1 MVAMTTLQ
9 RCLTSA
15 PILCYPDTT
24 KTFILDTDASGFGMG
39 AVLSQIHDNQ
49 EHVVAYYSK
58 ILSKPERQ
66 YCVTRRELLA
76 IVQSVKH
83 FHHYLYGTQFLVRT
97 DHGALNWLLNFKNP
111 EGQMA
116 RWLEVLASYHFTIQH
131 RPGRQHNNAD
141 GLSRRPCEP
150 CNYCSR
156 HEEKDNQAT
165 NKDEIEHLRINKI
178 TKEPE
183 IMDTEEQDTEESE
196 ESHDWIKKRSLEE
209 ISEHQ
214 QKDEVLGILWAMK
227 NEDTEKPKWEQIPA
241 QSQSLKV
248 Y

>member
-1 MVAMTTLQ
+1 MTTLQ
-9 RCLTSA
+9 RCLTST

-39 AVLSQIHDNQ
+39 TVLSQKHDNQ

-58 ILSKPERQ
+58 ILSKPECQ

-131 RPGRQHNNAD
+131 RPGRQHNNTD
-141 GLSRRPCEP
+141 GLSHRPCEP

-209 ISEHQ
+209 IYTFTAETTTRCICRHTHIFA
-214 QKDEVLGILWAMK
+214 LI
-227 NEDTEKPKWEQIPA
+227 EDSMNK
-241 QSQSLKV
+241 
-248 Y
+248 

>member
-1 MVAMTTLQ
+1 MTTLQ

-58 ILSKPERQ
+58 IPSKPERQ

-76 IVQSVKH
+76 IVQSIKH
-83 FHHYLYGTQFLVRT
+83 FHHYLYGTQLLVRR
-97 DHGALNWLLNFKNP
+97 DHGDLNWLLNFKIP

-131 RPGRQHNNAD
+131 RPGRQHSNAD
-141 GLSRRPCEP
+141 GSSRRPCEP
-150 CNYCSR
+150 CNYV
-156 HEEKDNQAT
+156 KKKT
-165 NKDEIEHLRINKI
+165 
-178 TKEPE
+178 
-183 IMDTEEQDTEESE
+183 
-196 ESHDWIKKRSLEE
+196 IKL
-209 ISEHQ
+209 
-214 QKDEVLGILWAMK
+214 
-227 NEDTEKPKWEQIPA
+227 QI
-241 QSQSLKV
+241 KTR
-248 Y
+248 